1 MVVIRCNHVLLFMT
15 LFEHAEVFHGS
26 QWSSSVMELFLLRIL
41 KYLLLFGLVAFN
53 HHDFSLLAD
62 NILFTREFCTL
73 LLLGLLLYVFLL
85 LFLIRVIKI
94 ESTDFGGSFHQ
105 LFAIW
110 VKIVELMIIFRLL
123 WMIKLIFMIIIL
135 WIASDHLDICI
146 LFHKTWLFSV
156 IGDHLD
162 RLFLFSV
169 HYNLTFFV

>member
-53 HHDFSLLAD
+53 HHDFCAPMLKLR
-62 NILFTREFCTL
+62 F